1 MTVGF
6 LVNPDLTRRKLEF
19 ELEHANQFL
28 GGTTEDRVSV
38 VFQEDGTTYAA
49 LYNPEAKAEGAEPNP
64 VASLARNA
72 AATGNAAFLQDPIRS
87 ICGPVIFVDAEGED
101 TTIDTVIE
109 SVEQGIR
116 AVKNYREDNPE
127 EYTLWRATRLPLET
141 PLSCRTPSAPSAAPS
156 FLSMLRAKTTPSMPL
171 SSPWSR
177 AFVQ

>member
-1 MTVGF
+1 M
-6 LVNPDLTRRKLEF
+6 
-19 ELEHANQFL
+19 

-101 TTIDTVIE
+101 TTIDAVIE

-127 EYTLWRATRLPLET
+127 EYTLWRAAVINSDKSL
-141 PLSCRTPSAPSAAPS
+141 
-156 FLSMLRAKTTPSMPL
+156 
-171 SSPWSR
+171 
-177 AFVQ
+177 

>member
-64 VASLARNA
+64 VACPACSASEKNFRLTA
-72 AATGNAAFLQDPIRS
+72 ALPHPAGYRCLRRDQ
-87 ICGPVIFVDAEGED
+87 
-101 TTIDTVIE
+101 
-109 SVEQGIR
+109 R
-116 AVKNYREDNPE
+116 AG
-127 EYTLWRATRLPLET
+127 RL
-141 PLSCRTPSAPSAAPS
+141 RG
-156 FLSMLRAKTTPSMPL
+156 
-171 SSPWSR
+171 
-177 AFVQ
+177 

>member
-101 TTIDTVIE
+101 KTIDAVIE

-116 AVKNYREDNPE
+116 AVKNTAKITQRS
-127 EYTLWRATRLPLET
+127 TRSGAR
-141 PLSCRTPSAPSAAPS
+141 PLSIPPRAFKPSPSQVG
-156 FLSMLRAKTTPSMPL
+156 FKRF
-171 SSPWSR
+171 SR
-177 AFVQ
+177 ARNTVFTFLWCPREPYCFF